1 MSLITPS
8 PIFLNFGL
16 LKGNIY
22 FIIASLYFF
31 LTQKIKLYKNDL
43 YIISLI
49 LLFHSS
55 AIIYWRELKLI
66 YFPIYFWISWLIA
79 TNLNKKLLE
88 DYIDFATKICMILL
102 VGALLGFIYTFFGG
116 QPIFSIKNED
126 TRLNEFFLTT
136 FSNTHILNIIR
147 PAGIYD
153 EPGALSFIV
162 CLVVAGRKFLNKSNK
177 KSWILLILGF
187 ITLSLAHFVFVTLF
201 LLQDMKKYNLKSVL
215 LFLSASLALYGII
228 YFSFLKDVFDTFFFS
243 RFKFEN
249 GEMAGDNRSAL
260 IKNAYNYLNFKT
272 FLFGLDVDC
281 IVRPESCLQKGYDQ
295 FGDNPLGPLIWG
307 GITLTLP
314 YYIISFMV
322 FLKGVIKFNFVYI
335 GIFLLLM
342 QRIDVMSYGYALLI
356 AIVLNIAFKSSK
368 NYGSTFN

>member
-16 LKGNIY
+16 FKGNIY
-22 FIIASLYFF
+22 FIIAGLYFIF
-31 LTQKIKLYKNDL
+31 TQNIKLFRKDL
-43 YIISLI
+43 YTVSLI
-49 LLFHSS
+49 LFFHF
-55 AIIYWRELKLI
+55 IGILYWRELKLI

-79 TNLNKKLLE
+79 TNLSRELLE
-88 DYIDFATKICMILL
+88 TYIDFATKFCMVLL
-102 VGALLGFIYTFFGG
+102 IGALIGFIYTFFGG
-116 QPIFSIKNED
+116 QPLFSIKNED

-153 EPGALSFIV
+153 EPGALSLVV
-162 CLVVAGRKFLNKSNK
+162 CLVVAGRKFLNKNNK
-177 KSWILLILGF
+177 TSWILLLFGF
-187 ITLSLAHFVFVTLF
+187 ITLSIAHFIFVIFF
-201 LLQDMKKYNLKSVL
+201 LIQDMKKYNIKSIFV
-215 LFLSASLALYGII
+215 FSSVSIIVFALI
-228 YFSFLKDVFDTFFFS
+228 YSTFLKEVFDTFFIS

-249 GEMAGDNRSAL
+249 GQMAGDNRSAL
-260 IKNAYNYLNFKT
+260 IKNAYNYLSIKT
-272 FLFGLDVDC
+272 FFFGLDIDC
-281 IVRPESCLQKGYDQ
+281 IVRPEICLQKGYDQ

-314 YYIISFMV
+314 YYLISIIV
-322 FLKGVIKFNFVYI
+322 FVNGILKFNFIYI

-356 AIVLNIAFKSSK
+356 AIILSIAFKTSK
-368 NYGSTFN
+368 NYASTYN